1 MKYDT
6 NKERTARRRDRANV
20 NQIAA
25 ASRQCSREGERR
37 LERKRGREVEV
48 ERQAANASKAA

>member
-25 ASRQCSREGERR
+25 ASRQCSGEGERR
-37 LERKRGREVEV
+37 VERKRGREVEV
-48 ERQAANASKAA
+48 ERVQAKRLK